1 MAIEIIWLS
10 YGGFE
15 LSAAQAAKTS
25 LVRSFNALSVQKKLI
40 NVALSIWTPSVG
52 LKVYKLSSSTISNF
66 GKINYFRIKLAHR
79 C

>member
-25 LVRSFNALSVQKKLI
+25 LVRSFNALSVQKKL
-40 NVALSIWTPSVG
+40 
-52 LKVYKLSSSTISNF
+52 KL
-66 GKINYFRIKLAHR
+66 LD
-79 C
+79 